1 MSRSTFAAVPMK
13 PAMTLTSGSPM
24 LTARGAGAP
33 RMRGLGCLS
42 GLVSRL
48 LGFVVALFAWQIALL
63 IALLSGRIELD
74 VYLGIHFAGCL
85 VLAAWL
91 FRGSIAAELDSPD
104 SAALQIIAWTAFAG
118 PFGVFVA
125 AALSFRPAPIRSVAM
140 LGNDV
145 ENLRTD
151 GHQSKR
157 AEHMHLALLD
167 HRVRLEGADHI
178 RPLMDVI
185 AEGSR
190 SEKLEALGV
199 LYRRYGAELGL
210 VLKRALKDP
219 DTSVRVLAATV
230 ASKLHATFGRKVGD
244 CQAATDATPNLAQCW
259 RNIAD
264 ARLAYAESGLLE
276 ARRARAEIEFAIG
289 DLVRAVE
296 IDPVDQEARSR
307 LERAR
312 RQLAAWKS

>member
-1 MSRSTFAAVPMK
+1 MK
-13 PAMTLTSGSPM
+13 PAMALTSGTQM
-24 LTARGAGAP
+24 LAARGATGS
-33 RMRGLGCLS
+33 RVRGLGCLS
-42 GLVSRL
+42 GLVGHL
-48 LGFVVALFAWQIALL
+48 LGFVVALLAWQIALL
-63 IALLSGRIELD
+63 IALLCRLIELD
-74 VYLGIHFAGCL
+74 VYLGIHLAGCL

-91 FRGSIAAELDSPD
+91 FRGSSTAEPDSPD

-125 AALSFRPAPIRSVAM
+125 AALSFRPSPMRSVVI

-151 GHQSKR
+151 RHQSKR
-157 AEHMHLALLD
+157 VEHLHLALLD

-199 LYRRYGAELGL
+199 LYRRYGAELGP

-230 ASKLHATFGRKVGD
+230 AAKLHATFGRKIGD
-244 CQAATDATPNLAQCW
+244 CHAATDATPNLAQCW
-259 RNIAD
+259 RDIAD

-276 ARRARAEIEFAIG
+276 AQRARSEIEFAIG
-289 DLVRAVE
+289 DLVRAIE
-296 IDPVDQEARSR
+296 IDPVDRETRSR

-312 RQLAAWKS
+312 RQLAALKL

>member
-1 MSRSTFAAVPMK
+1 MK
-13 PAMTLTSGSPM
+13 PAMALTSGTQM
-24 LTARGAGAP
+24 LAARGATAP
-33 RMRGLGCLS
+33 RVRGPGCLS
-42 GLVSRL
+42 GLVSHL
-48 LGFVVALFAWQIALL
+48 LGFVVVLFAWQIALL
-63 IALLSGRIELD
+63 IALLRGLIELD
-74 VYLGIHFAGCL
+74 VYVGIHFAGCL

-91 FRGSIAAELDSPD
+91 FLGSSAAALDSPD
-104 SAALQIIAWTAFAG
+104 SAVPQIVAWSAFAG

-125 AALSFRPAPIRSVAM
+125 AALLFRPAPIRSEDM
-140 LGNDV
+140 WSNDI

-151 GHQSKR
+151 RHDSKR
-157 AEHMHLALLD
+157 VGHMHLALLD
-167 HRVRLEGADHI
+167 HRVRLKGADHI

-185 AEGSR
+185 AEGPQ

-199 LYRRYGAELGL
+199 LYRRYGADLGA

-230 ASKLHATFGRKVGD
+230 AAKLHATFGRKIGD
-244 CQAATDATPNLAQCW
+244 CQAATDATPNLAQSW

-276 ARRARAEIEFAIG
+276 APRARAEIEFAIG
-289 DLVRAVE
+289 DLLRAAE
-296 IDPVDQEARSR
+296 IDPVDRETSGR

-312 RQLAAWKS
+312 LQLAA